1 MTLAVLD
8 TAEPGNVGGVLPRA
22 QLAWLDELAADV
34 TGPLLVFGH
43 HPVWNLD
50 AARRRSALRDR
61 TRRLARRSR
70 NSIARRES
78 IVGYFAGHTH
88 TNRVVRLGGAR
99 AIPLVE
105 VGCTKDYPGAWAE
118 YRVYEGGYTQ
128 VVRRVTE
135 PAAFAWAE
143 RARTMIQGIYR
154 DLVLGSVD
162 ARCFTSASDAVRP
175 ISSASPRT

>member
-1 MTLAVLD
+1 M
-8 TAEPGNVGGVLPRA
+8 PRA
-22 QLAWLDELAADV
+22 SIPA
-34 TGPLLVFGH
+34 T
-43 HPVWNLD
+43 
-50 AARRRSALRDR
+50 RSHA
-61 TRRLARRSR
+61 TTRSR
-70 NSIARRES
+70 SPSSSRGRES

-88 TNRVVRLGGAR
+88 TNRVVRLSGAR

-154 DLVLGSVD
+154 DLVLGAVD
-162 ARCFTSASDAVRP
+162 ARCFTQRF
-175 ISSASPRT
+175 